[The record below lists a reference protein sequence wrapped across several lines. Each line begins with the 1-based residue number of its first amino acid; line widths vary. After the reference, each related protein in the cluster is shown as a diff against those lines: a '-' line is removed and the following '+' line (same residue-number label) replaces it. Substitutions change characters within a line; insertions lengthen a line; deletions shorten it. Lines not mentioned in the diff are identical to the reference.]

1 MKVNALSIARAFVDI
16 AKSLAAEDQGA
27 LADAAIHLLVEQ
39 GLLKECRTFPA
50 LVERV
55 WRKQEG
61 IVPVHLTTTTGN
73 AGPAAQHLLR
83 IIESSLKK
91 SCVLEEWADASIV
104 GGLLL
109 SVGDERFDATLRS
122 SLVHLAS
129 RLLEPLPL
137 SS

>member
-1 MKVNALSIARAFVDI
+1 
-16 AKSLAAEDQGA
+16 
-27 LADAAIHLLVEQ
+27 
-39 GLLKECRTFPA
+39 LLKECRTFPA

-61 IVPVHLTTTTGN
+61 IVPVRLTTTTGN
-73 AGPAAQHLLR
+73 AGPAAQHLLH

-91 SCVLEEWADASIV
+91 SCVLEERADASIV